1 MGRRIFL
8 VFFVFLGLV
17 HEPIYFDGCSFD
29 RDPVSVVEVTAINKL
44 GYQAMQ
50 FLRRQLF
57 RIQSQLV
64 SNWGNGNFE
73 F

>member
-1 MGRRIFL
+1 MRRCVFL
-8 VFFVFLGLV
+8 VFFVFLGFAL
-17 HEPIYFDGCSFD
+17 EPDYFDCCSFD

-44 GYQAMQ
+44 GHQAMQ

-57 RIQSQLV
+57 RIHSQLV
-64 SNWGNGNFE
+64 SNGGNGNFE